1 MPAPFKGERKGWQF
15 ANCVLEYA
23 LDGSVNQENQRWKY
37 RELNWNGLCYCLRFH
52 IRFAALR
59 RRLIFT
65 ADYIMA
71 HQAQST
77 NTIQVTVL
85 IAGRPYLLN
94 INKSDEA
101 LIHRLAKAI
110 NDKIAA
116 FEASQPSRD
125 LQDCFALALLTYAV
139 ESHRA
144 NQVPG

>member
-1 MPAPFKGERKGWQF
+1 M
-15 ANCVLEYA
+15 ANEQQP
-23 LDGSVNQENQRWKY
+23 N
-37 RELNWNGLCYCLRFH
+37 H
-52 IRFAALR
+52 I
-59 RRLIFT
+59 
-65 ADYIMA
+65 
-71 HQAQST
+71 
-77 NTIQVTVL
+77 IQVTVL

-116 FEASQPSRD
+116 FQDSQPSRD

-144 NQVPG
+144 TQAANLTPTH